1 MQESLTTK
9 RTKTTKTTKTVKNR
23 LFLSFVF
30 FVTFV
35 VIGFAGQ
42 DLGAQPRFE
51 VATVKI
57 NNSGAARPGHTVVPQ
72 SGQVTITN
80 ITVSALIQE
89 AYDMQLGSLMVDMP
103 EWARSQRVDVVAK
116 AAAPAPVP
124 VLQRM
129 LQPLLAEHFKLTVRR
144 EAREMEAL
152 ALVAAASGRPGP
164 KLKKSDSACDG
175 AVGSIGF
182 SRAADAADKSGACG
196 VLPGGAGRI
205 VARGIDM
212 TGFAELMATNPRC
225 PVIDRTGFSG
235 RFDIDF
241 TYTPEA
247 FAAAALAQRPGGAV
261 PPGVDP
267 NGPPLATALLEQLG
281 LKLEPIRAAVEVLV
295 ITHAEPLAP

>member
-1 MQESLTTK
+1 MIERALAVVLASAAVLG
-9 RTKTTKTTKTVKNR
+9 
-23 LFLSFVF
+23 LS
-30 FVTFV
+30 
-35 VIGFAGQ
+35 
-42 DLGAQPRFE
+42 AQGREPGPTFE

-57 NNSGAARPGHTVVPQ
+57 NNSGEPRSRHSVVPQ
-72 SGQVTITN
+72 SGQVTVTN

-89 AYDMQLGSLMVDMP
+89 AYEVQLASLIIDMP
-103 EWARSQRVDVVAK
+103 EWARTQRVDVVAK
-116 AAAPAPVP
+116 AATPAPVP

-129 LQPLLAEHFKLTVRR
+129 LQPLLAEYFKLAVRR
-144 EAREMEAL
+144 EARDMDAL
-152 ALVAAASGRPGP
+152 ALVAATSGRPGP
-164 KLKKSDSACDG
+164 KLKKSDAACDG

-182 SRAADAADKSGACG
+182 LRAAEASDKSGSCG

-212 TGFAELMATNPRC
+212 TGFAELMATNPRR
-225 PVIDRTGFSG
+225 PVIDRTGLAG

-247 FAAAALAQRPGGAV
+247 FSAAAVAQRQGGTV

-281 LKLEPIRAAVEVLV
+281 LKLEPIRAPVDVLV
-295 ITHAEPLAP
+295 ITHLEPLVP